1 DDIVPREYLIDKARQ
16 MILTRGAALGERKS
30 GLGKWLLSTGLGARL
45 IAWRAE
51 KLLFKK
57 TRGHYPAPFKA
68 LEVVTRGISRSV
80 EESLT
85 LERDAIVELA
95 RGEVARNLIRI
106 FFLQER
112 AKKLSGLPGDDKP
125 KVDRVKQVAVSGA
138 GVMGAGIAQWGS
150 AREISV
156 ILRDINNDA
165 VAKGLASIAKLFEAG
180 VKRYAFTAVEGRAG
194 MDRIAPAAQDVPL
207 TGVDFVIEA
216 AVEKMELKKQLFARL
231 DELAGP
237 KTILATNTSA
247 LSISEIA
254 AATKHP
260 ERVVG
265 IHFFNPVHRMQL
277 VEVIAGRQTSP
288 DVVRR
293 AVKFVQQLGKLPVV
307 CKDSPGFLVN
317 RILMPYLIEAG
328 RLFASGARIEDIDE
342 CMLDFGMPMGP
353 LRLIDEVGLDVCNH
367 VAVDLASK
375 FSDRM
380 ETPAVLAHMVSDKL
394 LGKKSGRGF
403 YLHAKGVSEPGVN
416 PDID

>member
-1 DDIVPREYLIDKARQ
+1 
-16 MILTRGAALGERKS
+16 
-30 GLGKWLLSTGLGARL
+30 
-45 IAWRAE
+45 
-51 KLLFKK
+51 
-57 TRGHYPAPFKA
+57 
-68 LEVVTRGISRSV
+68 
-80 EESLT
+80 
-85 LERDAIVELA
+85 
-95 RGEVARNLIRI
+95 
-106 FFLQER
+106 ER

-277 VEVIAGRQTSP
+277 VEVVFGKQTAP
-288 DVVRR
+288 EVVQRS
-293 AVKFVQQLGKLPVV
+293 V
-307 CKDSPGFLVN
+307 
-317 RILMPYLIEAG
+317 
-328 RLFASGARIEDIDE
+328 
-342 CMLDFGMPMGP
+342 
-353 LRLIDEVGLDVCNH
+353 
-367 VAVDLASK
+367 
-375 FSDRM
+375 
-380 ETPAVLAHMVSDKL
+380 
-394 LGKKSGRGF
+394 
-403 YLHAKGVSEPGVN
+403 
-416 PDID
+416 